1 MKRFFTI
8 VIIIGGLLLG
18 AFAGWQF
25 VLSPVNPEA
34 PIAEF
39 EIEAGWSG
47 QRIAT
52 ALADEGFVRS
62 PEIVQLYLK
71 LEAQDRSL
79 GEGLYD
85 ISAAQSVPE
94 IIETLMQPGR
104 PREVALTFPEGWRA
118 DQILTR
124 MSAST
129 HWDLAALTE
138 AAEEPASWAP
148 AWLPETVTGLEG
160 YLFPDTY
167 HIPEKYGVEEAL
179 EMLLNRFHDELT
191 EELLAA
197 IEAEGLTL
205 HEWVI
210 LASIVQAEAAS
221 DAEMPVIT
229 GVFLNRLTHD
239 MPLQSDPTAV
249 YESRKPL
256 NELTAA
262 DLRIASPW
270 NTYTE
275 PRLPLGPINNP
286 GSAALHAIQYPVK
299 HDEHGNEYLYFLH
312 GTDDGVP
319 VFRPNTSLAAH
330 TRDIDRFLR

>member
-1 MKRFFTI
+1 MKRFVTI
-8 VIIIGGLLLG
+8 LIVLGGLLLG
-18 AFAGWQF
+18 AFGGWQF
-25 VLSPVNPEA
+25 VLSPVDPSA
-34 PIAEF
+34 GFTEF
-39 EIEAGWSG
+39 EIESGWSG

-52 ALADEGFVRS
+52 ALAEHGFVRS

-71 LEAQDRSL
+71 IEAQDRSL

-85 ISAAQSVPE
+85 ISASQSVPE
-94 IIETLMQPGR
+94 IIETLMKPGR

-124 MSAST
+124 MSTTNLWSVEE
-129 HWDLAALTE
+129 LTE
-138 AAEEPASWAP
+138 AANSPASWAP
-148 AWLPETVTGLEG
+148 DWLPETVTGVEG

-167 HIPEKYGVEEAL
+167 HIPEKYTAEQAL
-179 EMLLNRFHDELT
+179 ELLVARFHDELT
-191 EELLAA
+191 EDVLEA
-197 IEAEGLTL
+197 IAAEGLTL
-205 HEWVI
+205 HEWVV
-210 LASIVQAEAAS
+210 LASVVQAEAAS

-229 GVFLNRLTHD
+229 GVFLNRLALG

-262 DLRIASPW
+262 DLRIPSPW

-286 GSAALHAIQYPVK
+286 GSAALKAILYPVK
-299 HDEHGNEYLYFLH
+299 HDENGNEYLYFLH

-319 VFRPNTSLAAH
+319 VFRPNTSLSAH
-330 TRDIDRFLR
+330 NQDIDRFLR